1 MKKCK
6 KCGAKNEKDALFCYK
21 CGNKLEKKESKINLK
36 NAKKSIKYKSLIIG
50 LITLSVVIVGI
61 FGIVKFNL
69 FGNLIGNN
77 EEILNTKEAR
87 AEIFESDEFSKKLLK
102 ESLNSELN
110 EMVKNNYLCINDLYL
125 EESPIIEIIEEENK
139 RARYLGEGYY
149 MVEESNIDNDSGT
162 IEYYLAY
169 DDLKKIDS
177 AMNSGVYDVKLDSQ
191 NRITEISQKG
201 DQLYKLEYSG
211 DDVVYKFND
220 DSYAKSVELDH
231 INKDYYKVDFKDGTY
246 ERLRKDSIESNNNID
261 KTRNSDK
268 VEIKNDLLMSAEGTD
283 TQYKYDKNGL
293 LVYYFSEDSEGNKVE
308 MSYIYDFE
316 NGILYRFSNFAGMP
330 IVEKNEISFAINP
343 VNLTSFGCTNDFL
356 KIPVLSRID
365 GTSYSYGTEYYS
377 HDTGDNVYHYSFLS
391 KDVLNSISYSKQGEI
406 TDEVIFNFDKD
417 LYYYQYDS
425 EELYENGLLIKFYK
439 IDYDHVE
446 FVIKY
451 FDKNNIQNDS
461 ITSMISAEFD
471 DITGETE
478 TFSFD
483 SDGGGGTGQ
492 LTWEN
497 GNLVL
502 STYANDIKF
511 ACYQYDFGEHSQ
523 SEFNEN
529 IGISHDTE

>member
-1 MKKCK
+1 
-6 KCGAKNEKDALFCYK
+6 
-21 CGNKLEKKESKINLK
+21 
-36 NAKKSIKYKSLIIG
+36 
-50 LITLSVVIVGI
+50 
-61 FGIVKFNL
+61 
-69 FGNLIGNN
+69 
-77 EEILNTKEAR
+77 
-87 AEIFESDEFSKKLLK
+87 
-102 ESLNSELN
+102 
-110 EMVKNNYLCINDLYL
+110 
-125 EESPIIEIIEEENK
+125 
-139 RARYLGEGYY
+139 
-149 MVEESNIDNDSGT
+149 MVEESNVNNDSGT

-177 AMNSGVYDVKLDSQ
+177 AMNSGVYDVKFDSQ
-191 NRITEISQKG
+191 NRITEISQEG
-201 DQLYKLEYSG
+201 DLLYKLEYSG

-220 DSYAKSVELDH
+220 DSYAESVELDH

-246 ERLRKDSIESNNNID
+246 ERLRSDSIESNNNTD

-268 VEIKNDLLMSAEGTD
+268 VEIKNDLLISEGSD
-283 TQYKYDKNGL
+283 TQRIFKYDKNGL
-293 LVYYFSEDSEGNKVE
+293 LAYYFSENSEGDKVE

-330 IVEKNEISFAINP
+330 LVQKYEVNFAINP
-343 VNLTSFGCTNDFL
+343 INLTSFGCTNDFL
-356 KIPVLSRID
+356 KIPMLSIVD
-365 GTSYSYGTEYYS
+365 GTSYLYGTDYYS
-377 HDTGDNVYHYSFLS
+377 YDAGDYSYDYSFS
-391 KDVLNSISYSKQGEI
+391 SSDVLSSISCSKQGNI
-406 TDEVIFNFDKD
+406 TDEVIFNYDKD

-439 IDYDHVE
+439 IDYDHIE

-451 FDKNNIQNDS
+451 FDKSNIQNDS
-461 ITSMISAEFD
+461 ITSMISVEFD

-502 STYANDIKF
+502 STHASDMKF

-523 SEFNEN
+523 SEFNEK